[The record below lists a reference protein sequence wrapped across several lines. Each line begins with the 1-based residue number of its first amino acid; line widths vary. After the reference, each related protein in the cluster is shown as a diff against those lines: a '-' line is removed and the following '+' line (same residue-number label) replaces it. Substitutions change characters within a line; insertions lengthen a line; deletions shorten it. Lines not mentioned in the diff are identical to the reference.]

1 MGEQPGTPSRWRER
15 VRDWSSRAD
24 WELMEALKAG
34 QPAALAA
41 LYDRYAGLVYGLAFK
56 ILGHVA
62 EAEDLTQEV
71 FVELWRKVVCD
82 PRTPSESRERR
93 GSLSSFLCILT
104 RSRAIDRLRSQ
115 GSHQL
120 LLKRWQT
127 ILSADRVS
135 GTESFR
141 VSGTESFSK
150 TRFPFEQVSIEERRQ
165 AVQAAL
171 GQLPESQRQI
181 LELLYYQGLSQVD
194 VARQLGIPLGTVKT
208 RSRQALCKLRG
219 SLRALLGF

>member
-1 MGEQPGTPSRWRER
+1 MGEQPGTPSRWREQ

-71 FVELWRKVVCD
+71 FVELWRKVGCD

-135 GTESFR
+135 GTESF
-141 VSGTESFSK
+141 SK

-171 GQLPESQRQI
+171 SQLPENQRQI
-181 LELLYYQGLSQVD
+181 LELLYYQGLSQAD
-194 VARQLGIPLGTVKT
+194 IARQLGIPLGTVKT

-219 SLRALLGF
+219 SLRALLGFCSR

>member
-71 FVELWRKVVCD
+71 FVELWRKVGCD

-127 ILSADRVS
+127 IPSAD
-135 GTESFR
+135 
-141 VSGTESFSK
+141 SK

-171 GQLPESQRQI
+171 SQLPENQRQI
-181 LELLYYQGLSQVD
+181 LELLYYQGLSQAD
-194 VARQLGIPLGTVKT
+194 IARQLGIPLGTVKT

-219 SLRALLGF
+219 SLRALLGFCSR

>member
-71 FVELWRKVVCD
+71 FVELWRKVGCD

-127 ILSADRVS
+127 ILSADRV
-135 GTESFR
+135 TERSPIAR
-141 VSGTESFSK
+141 LGSLLS
-150 TRFPFEQVSIEERRQ
+150 RFPSRSGGKRCKRPSANCPKTNGRSWSCSITK
-165 AVQAAL
+165 
-171 GQLPESQRQI
+171 G
-181 LELLYYQGLSQVD
+181 
-194 VARQLGIPLGTVKT
+194 
-208 RSRQALCKLRG
+208 
-219 SLRALLGF
+219 

>member
-1 MGEQPGTPSRWRER
+1 MGEQPGTPSRWRKR

-71 FVELWRKVVCD
+71 FVELWRKAGYD
-82 PRTPSESRERR
+82 PRR
-93 GSLSSFLCILT
+93 GSLSSFLCVLT

-127 ILSADRVS
+127 LLSAVRVD
-135 GTESFR
+135 GTESH
-141 VSGTESFSK
+141 SK
-150 TRFPFEQVSIEERRQ
+150 IPLPFEQVSIEERRQ

-171 GQLPESQRQI
+171 SQLPENQRQI
-181 LELLYYQGLSQVD
+181 LELLYYQGLSQAD
-194 VARQLGIPLGTVKT
+194 IARQLGIPLGTVKT

-219 SLRALLGF
+219 SLRALLGFCSR